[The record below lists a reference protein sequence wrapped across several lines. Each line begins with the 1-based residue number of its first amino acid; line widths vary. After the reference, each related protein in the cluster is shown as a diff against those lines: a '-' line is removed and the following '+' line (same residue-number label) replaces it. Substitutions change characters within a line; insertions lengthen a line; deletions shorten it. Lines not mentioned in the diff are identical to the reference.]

1 MAPMRI
7 SIENNIQQMAI
18 IHSKHKEFYLT
29 TGVDEEVSKKI
40 SITIDEVVSNIIQ
53 YGYEDTEMHQINL
66 KIEPHRS
73 HFKLEF
79 VDDGKYFDPTEYLKN
94 NIKSRDLDQTG
105 GVGLPLVN
113 KISSDMKYNRTDH
126 KNNLII
132 TIPN

>member
-1 MAPMRI
+1 MRI

-18 IHSKHKEFYLT
+18 IHSKLKEFYLAM
-29 TGVDEEVSKKI
+29 GVEDEVSKKI

-53 YGYEDTEMHQINL
+53 YGYEDSEMHYINL
-66 KIEPHRS
+66 DIEPHRS

-79 VDDGKYFDPTEYLKN
+79 VDDGKYFDPLDYLKN
-94 NIKSRDLDQTG
+94 NIKSRDADQTG

-113 KISSDMKYNRTDH
+113 KISSDMKYHRTGH
-126 KNNLII
+126 INNLII